1 MTEQGVVNL
10 VLMSLFILLPIALGT
25 MLFGR
30 SRGNRYVLKWSRG
43 LAILTIVLATAYDVA
58 GAVCLIL
65 AEPEPGH
72 EPWVDPSAVVDYPT
86 FFLPVGVGAL
96 LAALGILVG
105 VIRGR
110 HRLG

>member
-1 MTEQGVVNL
+1 MSDQGVANL

-30 SRGNRYVLKWSRG
+30 SHGNRFVLKWARG
-43 LAILTIVLATAYDVA
+43 LAILTIILASAYDVA
-58 GAVCLIL
+58 GAVYLLL

-72 EPWVDPSAVVDYPT
+72 EPWVDPSAVVDYPD
-86 FFLPVGVGAL
+86 FFLPIGVGAL
-96 LAALGILVG
+96 LAGAGVLVG
-105 VIRGR
+105 VVRAR

>member
-1 MTEQGVVNL
+1 MSDQEIANL
-10 VLMSLFILLPIALGT
+10 VLMSLFILLPLALGT

-30 SRGNRYVLKWSRG
+30 SRGNRFVLKWARG

-58 GAVCLIL
+58 GAVYLIL

-72 EPWVDPSAVVDYPT
+72 EPWNDPAAVVDYPT
-86 FFLPVGVGAL
+86 FFLPIGIAAL
-96 LAALGILVG
+96 LAATG
-105 VIRGR
+105 VLIGVTRAR